1 MIQSFAPG
9 EVTPEQAMQ
18 IGEELCDRYLK
29 GDYQYVIA
37 VHHDKSHLH
46 CHIIFN
52 NTNLYNGLSFTTE
65 HNQGRKSER
74 AWAELREISDE
85 ICAEHGISVISEPE
99 KGHGVSHFER
109 NMQKEGKSW
118 KDKLRVRIAEVML
131 YSRDFKDFLEKCS
144 ECSIEYVY
152 KPSNK
157 VKLKFRLSGDGQQKF
172 TRADTLGADFT
183 PERIAE
189 QIAEIQEKLSAANV
203 TPDMLIEAP
212 KPVVPKT
219 EPKPTQTVTAPTK
232 PKQSAEPETITETS
246 ETAKRKAAAEQV
258 EKFFAARR
266 ARRQAQLD
274 MLNATAINPKPEP
287 SARTPQ
293 PTPTE
298 SKAPEKKEDPWKAIR
313 GMGRANEII
322 ADLEAG
328 GVMSFSEL
336 SGFFFNTP
344 HSDDHTTVS
353 ADFDI
358 VKSKDWTV
366 SVSANLTTTKNKIVK
381 LPEQNKKKTV
391 YPIDPSGKLGQRE
404 DLPVGI
410 TSGSYLISEG
420 KSRYD
425 YYTYHWAGVDEMDGQ
440 SLYEANLNDYYIVLP
455 DGSQLG
461 GKQKLNDEG
470 ELMWDANGNPVQGA
484 TELAPE
490 NYRLINGKYYVLK
503 TTYAQKKW
511 AGSALPTT
519 YGSFSANIRWKNINI
534 SAMFTYSLGG
544 KIYDSPYS
552 SLMTP
557 GQSAGNYHVDLYNNA
572 WRIND
577 RSNAMITTYK
587 NAYDDAYNAAIAAGQ
602 TTSEANY
609 AGYYA
614 ANKAVDGNGRIN
626 PNTNPEINNLT
637 STDNNA
643 GSDRWLVSRNYL
655 CFKNLNISYTLPKR
669 WTAKVNLSTVRFLFS
684 AENIHLWSARKGMN
698 PMMGIGGGQSNYL
711 VPARVFTFGIN
722 AYKPSEHVC

>member
-1 MIQSFAPG
+1 LAYTSIHTIRATVSAAIAYITNGDKTIDGLYVNSYACRADSAGASEDFRAVRDTGTGRTQILAYHMIQSFAPG

-65 HNQGRKSER
+65 HNQGRRTER

-109 NMQKEGKSW
+109 DMQKEGKSW

-144 ECSIEYVY
+144 ECGIEYVY

-172 TRADTLGADFT
+172 TRADTLGADFA

-203 TPDMLIEAP
+203 TPDMLIEPP

-232 PKQSAEPETITETS
+232 PKQSAEPEAITETS

-274 MLNATAINPKPEP
+274 MLNATATKPTEPKPEP
-287 SARTPQ
+287 SAPTPQ

-344 HSDDHTTVS
+344 HSDDHTTEL
-353 ADFDI
+353 ADLKKRFTAIDTLI
-358 VKSKDWTV
+358 AKMKHRDELEPVYKEYQGKSGW
-366 SVSANLTTTKNKIVK
+366 SQSRF
-381 LPEQNKKKTV
+381 KKK
-391 YPIDPSGKLGQRE
+391 
-404 DLPVGI
+404 
-410 TSGSYLISEG
+410 
-420 KSRYD
+420 
-425 YYTYHWAGVDEMDGQ
+425 
-440 SLYEANLNDYYIVLP
+440 
-455 DGSQLG
+455 
-461 GKQKLNDEG
+461 
-470 ELMWDANGNPVQGA
+470 
-484 TELAPE
+484 
-490 NYRLINGKYYVLK
+490 
-503 TTYAQKKW
+503 
-511 AGSALPTT
+511 
-519 YGSFSANIRWKNINI
+519 
-534 SAMFTYSLGG
+534 
-544 KIYDSPYS
+544 
-552 SLMTP
+552 
-557 GQSAGNYHVDLYNNA
+557 
-572 WRIND
+572 
-577 RSNAMITTYK
+577 
-587 NAYDDAYNAAIAAGQ
+587 NAAAIEDYEQ
-602 TTSEANY
+602 TIKYIKEHIKRY
-609 AGYYA
+609 
-614 ANKAVDGNGRIN
+614 AVDGKPPTMLDLLEKSNKLKSKWNRLN
-626 PNTNPEINNLT
+626 VEHTAFLT
-637 STDNNA
+637 
-643 GSDRWLVSRNYL
+643 
-655 CFKNLNISYTLPKR
+655 KR
-669 WTAKVNLSTVRFLFS
+669 ETAKKYTRQVRQYLN
-684 AENIHLWSARKGMN
+684 EQQMKRERE
-698 PMMGIGGGQSNYL
+698 QSRQRTQAKRRNK
-711 VPARVFTFGIN
+711 N
-722 AYKPSEHVC
+722 ALE

>member
-37 VHHDKSHLH
+37 VHNDKDHLH

-109 NMQKEGKSW
+109 DMQKEGKSW

-144 ECSIEYVY
+144 ECGIEYVY

-203 TPDMLIEAP
+203 TPDMLIEPP
-212 KPVVPKT
+212 KPVVPKI

-232 PKQSAEPETITETS
+232 PKQSAEPEAITETS

-274 MLNATAINPKPEP
+274 KLNASAINPKPEP
-287 SARTPQ
+287 SAPTPQ

-298 SKAPEKKEDPWKAIR
+298 SKAPEKKEDVWAEIR
-313 GMGRANEII
+313 GMRDSDEII
-322 ADLEAG
+322 AELEAVGIMSLSEFG
-328 GVMSFSEL
+328 GFMHNIHSPEDHTDEVAELKAQYTAIDKLLAMMKQRSDNSATYKEYQERSAFTQKHFRKKNAAAIDAYEEADKYITEHIKAFYVDGKAPKRSEL
-336 SGFFFNTP
+336 
-344 HSDDHTTVS
+344 
-353 ADFDI
+353 AAL
-358 VKSKDWTV
+358 SKQLKDKRK
-366 SVSANLTTTKNKIVK
+366 AIM
-381 LPEQNKKKTV
+381 PEHKAYLLKHDTAFRYTRQVRQYLNEQYMK
-391 YPIDPSGKLGQRE
+391 RE
-404 DLPVGI
+404 R
-410 TSGSYLISEG
+410 E
-420 KSRYD
+420 KSRQR
-425 YYTYHWAGVDEMDGQ
+425 TQAKHR
-440 SLYEANLNDYYIVLP
+440 N
-455 DGSQLG
+455 
-461 GKQKLNDEG
+461 
-470 ELMWDANGNPVQGA
+470 
-484 TELAPE
+484 
-490 NYRLINGKYYVLK
+490 
-503 TTYAQKKW
+503 
-511 AGSALPTT
+511 
-519 YGSFSANIRWKNINI
+519 KN
-534 SAMFTYSLGG
+534 
-544 KIYDSPYS
+544 
-552 SLMTP
+552 
-557 GQSAGNYHVDLYNNA
+557 
-572 WRIND
+572 
-577 RSNAMITTYK
+577 
-587 NAYDDAYNAAIAAGQ
+587 
-602 TTSEANY
+602 
-609 AGYYA
+609 
-614 ANKAVDGNGRIN
+614 
-626 PNTNPEINNLT
+626 
-637 STDNNA
+637 
-643 GSDRWLVSRNYL
+643 
-655 CFKNLNISYTLPKR
+655 TL
-669 WTAKVNLSTVRFLFS
+669 
-684 AENIHLWSARKGMN
+684 E
-698 PMMGIGGGQSNYL
+698 
-711 VPARVFTFGIN
+711 
-722 AYKPSEHVC
+722 

>member
-274 MLNATAINPKPEP
+274 MLNATAAKPTEPKPEP
-287 SARTPQ
+287 SAPTPQ

-298 SKAPEKKEDPWKAIR
+298 SKAPEKKIDECATIR
-313 GMGRANEII
+313 GMRDSDKII
-322 ADLEAG
+322 AELEAVGIMSLSEFG
-328 GVMSFSEL
+328 GFMHNIHSPEDHTDEVAALKAQYTAIDKLLAMMKQRSDNSATYKEYQERSAFTQKHFRKKNAAAIDAYEEADKYITEHIKAFYVDGKAPKRSEL
-336 SGFFFNTP
+336 
-344 HSDDHTTVS
+344 
-353 ADFDI
+353 AAL
-358 VKSKDWTV
+358 SKQLKDKCK
-366 SVSANLTTTKNKIVK
+366 AIM
-381 LPEQNKKKTV
+381 PEHKAYLLKHETAMRYTRQVRQYLNEQYMK
-391 YPIDPSGKLGQRE
+391 RE
-404 DLPVGI
+404 R
-410 TSGSYLISEG
+410 E
-420 KSRYD
+420 KSRQR
-425 YYTYHWAGVDEMDGQ
+425 TQAKHR
-440 SLYEANLNDYYIVLP
+440 N
-455 DGSQLG
+455 
-461 GKQKLNDEG
+461 
-470 ELMWDANGNPVQGA
+470 
-484 TELAPE
+484 
-490 NYRLINGKYYVLK
+490 
-503 TTYAQKKW
+503 
-511 AGSALPTT
+511 
-519 YGSFSANIRWKNINI
+519 KN
-534 SAMFTYSLGG
+534 
-544 KIYDSPYS
+544 
-552 SLMTP
+552 
-557 GQSAGNYHVDLYNNA
+557 
-572 WRIND
+572 
-577 RSNAMITTYK
+577 
-587 NAYDDAYNAAIAAGQ
+587 
-602 TTSEANY
+602 
-609 AGYYA
+609 
-614 ANKAVDGNGRIN
+614 
-626 PNTNPEINNLT
+626 
-637 STDNNA
+637 
-643 GSDRWLVSRNYL
+643 
-655 CFKNLNISYTLPKR
+655 TL
-669 WTAKVNLSTVRFLFS
+669 
-684 AENIHLWSARKGMN
+684 E
-698 PMMGIGGGQSNYL
+698 
-711 VPARVFTFGIN
+711 
-722 AYKPSEHVC
+722 